1 MFSPSP
7 PRHSLQS
14 LAKLE
19 QAVSPL
25 LRGTKS
31 TTKPGLLESALVRR
45 RLGTWLLVSL
55 STVGCATTGTLKNG
69 VYHGDHI
76 SYRIGPV
83 GPGWTRLKDDR
94 KNDLAWHNAEKDAVM
109 HIDGSCDP
117 AFDIPLIALRMHL
130 LIGFTDREIVSEETV
145 PMDGREALRTH
156 VRAKLDG
163 VPREMLLQILKKDE
177 CVYDFGL
184 ITPPGPSFDEALGDF
199 DQMIAGFT
207 TNTGRS

>member
-1 MFSPSP
+1 
-7 PRHSLQS
+7 
-14 LAKLE
+14 
-19 QAVSPL
+19 
-25 LRGTKS
+25 
-31 TTKPGLLESALVRR
+31 VRR
-45 RLGTWLLVSL
+45 RLGTWLLVGL

-83 GPGWTRLKDDR
+83 GPGWTRLKVDHQ
-94 KNDLAWHNAEKDAVM
+94 NDLAWHNEAKEAVM
-109 HIDGSCDP
+109 HVDSSCDP

-130 LIGFTDREIVSEETV
+130 LIGLTDRQIVSEETV

-163 VPREMLLQILKKDE
+163 VPRDILLQILKKDE

-184 ITPPGPSFDEALGDF
+184 ITPSGPSFDEALGDF
-199 DQMIAGFT
+199 DQMLAGFT
-207 TNTGRS
+207 TNTGKS